1 MTGFA
6 AGVLAE
12 EGTVG
17 LFGISVPWTA
27 MLLFAVALFLASG
40 VYSFIRQGL
49 KVAAVILAVLT
60 VLSVLAAMGR
70 L

>member
-1 MTGFA
+1 
-6 AGVLAE
+6 
-12 EGTVG
+12 
-17 LFGISVPWTA
+17 
-27 MLLFAVALFLASG
+27 MLLFALALFLATG

-49 KVAAVILAVLT
+49 KVAAVIVAVLT